1 MIIGSLRRGVVATAA
16 LALTGLLALS
26 ACGDDGGDNGGT
38 KAAGGYQP
46 VKAGKLTVCTNLPY
60 PPFQFDQGGKTVGFD
75 VDMIDLAAKKL
86 GLTQEITSLD
96 FNLIKSG
103 AALNSRKCD
112 VAAAGMTI
120 TDERKQVLNFSRPYF
135 PEYLALVVKKGSGL
149 KTLDE
154 VKAKNLK
161 LGVQADTTSLDMAK
175 EKGFTPKEFKDSGK
189 QLLAL
194 QSGQV
199 DAVLQDLPVVNDW
212 MTKGG
217 ISGKFD
223 LAGEIPTGKQYGF
236 AAKKTGSEALIKAI
250 NEAVTE
256 AVKNGTWA
264 ATYKKWIGSEP
275 KSMPAES

>member
-1 MIIGSLRRGVVATAA
+1 MIIGSLRRSVVATAA

-26 ACGDDGGDNGGT
+26 ACGDDGGDTGGT
-38 KAAGGYQP
+38 KAAGGYKP

-135 PEYLALVVKKGSGL
+135 PEYLALLVKKGSGL
-149 KTLDE
+149 KTLDD

-212 MTKGG
+212 MKKGD
-217 ISGKFD
+217 ISGKFEV
-223 LAGEIPTGKQYGF
+223 AGEIPTGKQYGF
-236 AAKKTGSEALIKAI
+236 AARKTGSEDLIKAI

-256 AVKNGTWA
+256 SIKNGTWA